1 MYIQACRLLEHPVL
15 VLGRGSD
22 TLPLSKQA
30 KLMWHA
36 AWNTSPRQVRA
47 DMGLIEKCVAA
58 AYARWRRVL
67 KKWVEHKQATIKVS
81 GSYNEIEAD
90 SQKELATQQG
100 AVV

>member
-58 AYARWRRVL
+58 AYTRWRKVL